1 MKILVVDDEKL
12 LVKGMKFNLENEGYE
27 VMTAYDGAAAVEL
40 EKKENF
46 DLIVMDV
53 MMPGLSGS
61 DACMKIREFSDV
73 PVIMLTARSEDSDK
87 LMGFACGADDYV
99 TKPFNI
105 LELKARIRAL
115 LRRSMNGNQAAQSR
129 QRTPLLTVGDLSLDT
144 EQRVALRDGKTIDLT
159 AKEYD
164 LIELLMKNPRRVYS
178 RESLM
183 DLVWGYSYAGDY
195 RTVDVHIRRL
205 REKLEP
211 DPANPVYIMTKWGVG
226 YYLREKNSPPCDT
239 AAANT
244 DQTPQAQTMRQRLGL
259 GIRKLRGK
267 ATLQLKFSLSYI
279 LVIAAVL
286 ILLNSYPLLVSQNM
300 MVASNQNNLKS
311 TAKVIESAMIGLEKL
326 TVENV
331 QAALEGLDESGAARI
346 MVTNSAGLVLY
357 DTRQGSNAVGEYALY
372 SVVAVALRGQDA
384 SYCSYDGTAFLS
396 RVATPVVYHNQIV
409 GAVYAYD
416 YDTEQSELLEAF
428 RHNLLI
434 ISLLIALLVAGLSIV
449 LSQMLTRQISGLL
462 QAIRK
467 VREGAYSHRAD
478 ASGTDEIAQIAAEF
492 NSLTD
497 RLQTT
502 ENARRRFVSDASHEL
517 KTPLAGIRLLTDSI
531 LQTDHMDEA
540 TTKEFVT
547 DIGREAE
554 RLSRITE
561 NLLRLTRLDSG
572 VVQQP
577 YPVAVRPV
585 LERVERMLTMVA
597 QEKGVTVSGA
607 ADEDAVA
614 LATDDDVH
622 QILYNLMENAIKY
635 SAAEDGFVRAEA
647 HVDGDKVVLTVSDNG
662 IGIPNED
669 LPHIFDR
676 FYRVDKMR
684 SREVG
689 GTGLGLSIVKDTIE
703 NRGGTISAGH
713 GANGVGTV
721 FTVYLPL
728 AERGE
733 EA

>member
-1 MKILVVDDEKL
+1 MKSSLQFKIGLSYLSIIVIVLAILNTYPLIESQN
-12 LVKGMKFNLENEGYE
+12 LVFRSKESTVSSCVK
-27 VMTAYDGAAAVEL
+27 VMESAL
-40 EKKENF
+40 S
-46 DLIVMDV
+46 
-53 MMPGLSGS
+53 GLSG
-61 DACMKIREFSDV
+61 
-73 PVIMLTARSEDSDK
+73 LTEGNVEKALSGLEETGVSRV
-87 LMGFACGADDYV
+87 MV
-99 TKPFNI
+99 T
-105 LELKARIRAL
+105 
-115 LRRSMNGNQAAQSR
+115 
-129 QRTPLLTVGDLSLDT
+129 
-144 EQRVALRDGKTIDLT
+144 
-159 AKEYD
+159 
-164 LIELLMKNPRRVYS
+164 
-178 RESLM
+178 
-183 DLVWGYSYAGDY
+183 
-195 RTVDVHIRRL
+195 
-205 REKLEP
+205 
-211 DPANPVYIMTKWGVG
+211 
-226 YYLREKNSPPCDT
+226 DT
-239 AAANT
+239 AG
-244 DQTPQAQTMRQRLGL
+244 R
-259 GIRKLRGK
+259 
-267 ATLQLKFSLSYI
+267 
-279 LVIAAVL
+279 
-286 ILLNSYPLLVSQNM
+286 
-300 MVASNQNNLKS
+300 
-311 TAKVIESAMIGLEKL
+311 
-326 TVENV
+326 
-331 QAALEGLDESGAARI
+331 
-346 MVTNSAGLVLY
+346 VLY
-357 DTRQGSNAVGEYALY
+357 DTRQQENARGQYAFYTEIAQALEGNDAFYCTFDGEAFLSRGAAPVVYRSQIIGVVYAYQYDAQQGTLLKDLQKNIMTI
-372 SVVAVALRGQDA
+372 SAVVAVAVIGISVL
-384 SYCSYDGTAFLS
+384 LS
-396 RVATPVVYHNQIV
+396 RMFT
-409 GAVYAYD
+409 
-416 YDTEQSELLEAF
+416 
-428 RHNLLI
+428 RR
-434 ISLLIALLVAGLSIV
+434 IS
-449 LSQMLTRQISGLL
+449 QLL
-462 QAIRK
+462 QAIAK
-467 VREGAYSHRAD
+467 VREGSYSHRAVMKG
-478 ASGTDEIAQIAAEF
+478 SDEIAQIAAEF

-531 LQTDHMDEA
+531 LQTDHMDEE

-662 IGIPNED
+662 IGIPDED